1 MKLVRLVK
9 ESRLKEWS
17 TRRVMATQRGNEDT
31 DQEDAGSKIQNK
43 RKAVGWGSY
52 LLVAHTSNE
61 ISLETVPWA
70 LP

>member
-17 TRRVMATQRGNEDT
+17 PTRRAMAAQRGNEDT

-43 RKAVGWGSY
+43 RKALQLDG
-52 LLVAHTSNE
+52 AHTCLWPIPPMKS
-61 ISLETVPWA
+61 P
-70 LP
+70 

>member
-17 TRRVMATQRGNEDT
+17 PTRRVIASGRPPEGNEDT

-43 RKAVGWGSY
+43 RKALQLDGAPTCLWPIPPMKS
-52 LLVAHTSNE
+52 
-61 ISLETVPWA
+61 P
-70 LP
+70 